1 MASSSHSH
9 PKGTSLLLPLPLA
22 VPGIGGAVATMF
34 FCVVATLGDDAAAL
48 ELGGEKAPTEET
60 QFHETARN
68 AAKVAH

>member
-1 MASSSHSH
+1 
-9 PKGTSLLLPLPLA
+9 
-22 VPGIGGAVATMF
+22 MF